1 VILDEPFRG
10 LERPTRHALLERT
23 RTHWQNATLLYVTHD
38 MSETLNFERVLVVEG
53 GRIVEDGSPAE
64 LSENPDSLYHAL
76 LNAEIQVHKK
86 IWGDSRWRRVRME
99 QGKIQE
105 EDGDDGKAESW
116 TQ

>member
-1 VILDEPFRG
+1 
-10 LERPTRHALLERT
+10 
-23 RTHWQNATLLYVTHD
+23 

-64 LSENPDSLYHAL
+64 LSENPGSLYYAL
-76 LNAEIQVHKK
+76 LNAEIQVHEK

-105 EDGDDGKAESW
+105 ADGGNRKAESW